1 VDDGRAVIR
10 RFEKRGLRR
19 HGMFYAALGIQYCN
33 KPISRSAGSWC
44 RHDAGTLEAPIRD
57 VIDPRP
63 GAHLN
68 SVTSAEAPEDQ
79 ARLILAEQVRLLYLN
94 TSTAQVVTLFNGL
107 VLAAVRI
114 AMAVA
119 YRKAGPDVANPVYW
133 RNLFCFGAGLAG
145 AAWGTAGIILFPADS
160 FAHQIFLAFVLGGM
174 MAGAIGTMVSW
185 FPAFAIFSVLTAL
198 PAVAR
203 FLMHGNGMHYAMAW
217 LIFLF
222 LVAMLLI
229 GHRVYRTI
237 TETFRLRFENRVL
250 IEYLT
255 RAKAQADALNKEL
268 MAAQNELRKSNE
280 ELENRVVERTSE
292 LSRAN
297 DELEKFAYVA
307 SHDLQE
313 PLRTVANFSELLE
326 QRYAD
331 KLDQDGRE
339 FIGYIHSGARHMR
352 TLVDDLLAYSRLG
365 AKALSVSEVDC
376 EKVLC
381 EVLED
386 LKMAAQESGAVIGH
400 DPLPG
405 VRADA
410 GQIKQLFANLL
421 SNAIKFRGSEPL
433 RIHVG
438 ATREGD
444 NWIFSVRD
452 NGIGIAPKYFTLIF
466 GMYERLHSMDR
477 YPGTGIGLALCKKIV
492 EGYHGRIWVDSEE
505 GRGSTFY
512 FRLPC
517 PGK

>member
-1 VDDGRAVIR
+1 
-10 RFEKRGLRR
+10 
-19 HGMFYAALGIQYCN
+19 M
-33 KPISRSAGSWC
+33 
-44 RHDAGTLEAPIRD
+44 
-57 VIDPRP
+57 
-63 GAHLN
+63 HLN
-68 SVTSAEAPEDQ
+68 AVKSAEAAEEQ
-79 ARLILAEQVRLLYLN
+79 ARLILVEQVRLLYLN
-94 TSTAQVVTLFNGL
+94 TAVAQVVTLLNGFVLAAVQSTALGSRTAVIWL
-107 VLAAVRI
+107 VPLIVVAAVRI

-119 YRKAGPDVANPVYW
+119 YWKARLDVVNAVYW

-145 AAWGTAGIILFPADS
+145 AAWGTAGFILFPPDS
-160 FAHQIFLAFVLGGM
+160 FAHQMFLSFVLAGM
-174 MAGAIGTMVSW
+174 IAGAIGTMVSW
-185 FPAFAIFSVLTAL
+185 FPAFALFSILTAL
-198 PAVAR
+198 PTVIR
-203 FLMHGNGMHYAMAW
+203 FSMSGDDMHYAMAW

-222 LVAMLLI
+222 LIAMLLI

-237 TETFRLRFENRVL
+237 TETFRLRFENKAL
-250 IEYLT
+250 IDGLT
-255 RAKAQADALNKEL
+255 LSKEQTDALNKEL

-280 ELENRVVERTSE
+280 ELENRVMERTSE

-313 PLRTVANFSELLE
+313 PLRTVANFSQLLE

-331 KLDQDGRE
+331 KLDKDGKE
-339 FIGYIHSGARHMR
+339 FIGYIYSGARYMR
-352 TLVDDLLAYSRLG
+352 KLVDDLLAYSRLG
-365 AKALSVSEVDC
+365 AKALSLSEVDC

-381 EVLED
+381 EVLEN
-386 LKMAAQESGAVIGH
+386 LKTAVQESGAVIEH

-421 SNAIKFRGSEPL
+421 SNAIKFRSAEPL

-438 ATREGD
+438 ATRQGD

-466 GMYERLHSMDR
+466 GMYERLHSMNH

-492 EGYHGRIWVDSEE
+492 EGYDGRIWVDSEE
-505 GRGSTFY
+505 GRGSTFH
-512 FRLPC
+512 FSIPC
-517 PGK
+517 SGK